1 MNNLLKS
8 KLLIILAIFSYFL
21 FLNFC
26 QPLAMDDFWRAI
38 NDTLVN
44 GTFFHFL
51 IQDYT
56 GWTGRIS
63 AQALVYALF
72 SKKYLTLSLLT
83 INIISSIS
91 MSLFIIFI
99 FKIVTRNKYSLA
111 SKDFIIYSFFFALM
125 FTWTGFIGQVIWKTA
140 AIQYLWGYTIL
151 IVLYYYL
158 IIENKSFYLISL
170 LGGLFIGLYN
180 EQFVAVLLLFCLA
193 YFIERKINNK
203 IINKGILFFLKG
215 LLIGGA
221 ILIAAPGNYVRM
233 DQMSNDQSISLL
245 SQLIYFIHIFKY
257 NLWPHTLIIVWI
269 FILYFA
275 LAISNKNNKKIS
287 IVIYSL
293 ALITVIFVM
302 APLAY
307 SYGIQI
313 RLMLIYYIIFFIAM
327 MQQFYDNQSIAVTT
341 TYKAFKK
348 IYILFLIGLLIIM
361 GVMGSAY
368 YSIYKFNQNRQKLIT
383 ELHNKNIENITIPT
397 FELHGE
403 AQPYGITF
411 EAITCDS
418 NNTNNQA
425 FAAFYGFKTVKA
437 EDC

>member
-83 INIISSIS
+83 INTISSIS

-203 IINKGILFFLKG
+203 IINKGILLFLTG

-293 ALITVIFVM
+293 ALITAIFVM

-313 RLMLIYYIIFFIAM
+313 RLMLIYYIIFFIAV
-327 MQQFYDNQSIAVTT
+327 MQPFYDNQSVAITT
-341 TYKAFKK
+341 IHKAFKK

-397 FELHGE
+397 FKLHGE

-418 NNTNNQA
+418 ANDNNKA

>member
-8 KLLIILAIFSYFL
+8 KLLIILAIFFYFL

-140 AIQYLWGYTIL
+140 AIQYLWGYAIL

-203 IINKGILFFLKG
+203 IINKGILFFLTG

-245 SQLIYFIHIFKY
+245 NQLLYFIHIFKY
-257 NLWPHTLIIVWI
+257 NLWPHTMIIVWL
-269 FILYFA
+269 FILYFI
-275 LAISNKNNKKIS
+275 LAITNQKNSKIS
-287 IVIYSL
+287 VLIYSL
-293 ALITVIFVM
+293 TLIISIFIM
-302 APLAY
+302 APLAT
-307 SYGIQI
+307 SYGLQI
-313 RLMLIYYIIFFIAM
+313 RLMLIYYIIFFIAV
-327 MQQFYDNQSIAVTT
+327 MQPFYDNQSVAITT
-341 TYKAFKK
+341 IHKAFKK

-418 NNTNNQA
+418 TNDNNKA